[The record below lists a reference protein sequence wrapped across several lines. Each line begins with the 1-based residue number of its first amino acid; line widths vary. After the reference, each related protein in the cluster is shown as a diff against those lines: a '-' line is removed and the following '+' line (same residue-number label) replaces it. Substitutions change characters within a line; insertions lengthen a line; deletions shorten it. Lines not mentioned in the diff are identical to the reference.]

1 MPLDGT
7 IGGLVGKLDVL
18 RHLALAEHG
27 PDYRLADWL
36 HERTRL
42 PAEGPTGHHASA
54 RGPHARLGKIHR
66 PVAFERARFTAC
78 SPDQGILLTANPRRC
93 DHGRKDT
100 AHGHRQAIGHRPAL
114 RMGHTT

>member
-42 PAEGPTGHHASA
+42 PAEEPAGHHASV
-54 RGPHARLGKIHR
+54 RGPHARLGKFID
-66 PVAFERARFTAC
+66 PVVLNGRALQPVHPTRA
-78 SPDQGILLTANPRRC
+78 SS
-93 DHGRKDT
+93 
-100 AHGHRQAIGHRPAL
+100 
-114 RMGHTT
+114 